1 MLVSMAMA
9 CCHAG
14 CRCCYDYCI
23 FVMIHDFFV
32 GCMLFAG
39 MYVCLFNRLLMMT
52 ALETRLSEATK
63 LEQDPLFQKVPNYKK
78 TTASCLALTMCEDC
92 GG

>member
-1 MLVSMAMA
+1 
-9 CCHAG
+9 
-14 CRCCYDYCI
+14 
-23 FVMIHDFFV
+23 MIIV
-32 GCMLFAG
+32 GCMLFVG
-39 MYVCLFNRLLMMT
+39 MYVCLFNRLMMT

-78 TTASCLALTMCEDC
+78 TTASCLALTVCEGC